1 MRLLPPGRPPAAVL
15 AAFLLS
21 LAATTLV
28 AQPAQ
33 TPPQQPPAAAPQP
46 QDTAAARLRADSVR
60 RDSLRRD
67 SARADTVRVLALRS
81 AIVGVV
87 TRADGAPA
95 GGARVDA
102 GPTLSDAARV
112 RSTVTAAD
120 GRYRIDSLP
129 AGIAEVRVTDGDAS
143 PVVRAF
149 PVGGRG
155 DVRLPGPPGGAGTFE
170 LGLTIALAA
179 LYGLGI
185 VFARWNNIAHAVR
198 AMLESQIAALRTRID
213 IEVEGHAVPDIDT
226 AVKDIAAR
234 EARLLT
240 LTGDARAALQTEI
253 DALSHALKLA
263 RLRCRVAALEQTKPR
278 GWDRLAEYLWWSRG
292 RENATWVA
300 IHEIERQLTAFLAPP
315 EYVESYLRWAE
326 AELRTVGK
334 GPALAMADA
343 IHLALQVPVPADAA
357 GAAAWAKSRK
367 ALLGRGVSIIY
378 AERDTGFSTLME
390 WNNKASW
397 LILTALLIIVVLTA
411 AAGHAILF
419 LAGAAGGYL
428 SRVMRAIKRDDVP
441 LDYGASWTTLFLSPL
456 FGALSG
462 WFGIAIVAFATQPGI
477 ELLGDAFKR
486 VRWDEPAGPSALAV
500 AFLLGFS
507 ERLFDAVVGAVE
519 RHADR
524 SGATTAPTRP
534 TTPTPAPAGATTT
547 TATNPATGTT
557 TTTTTT
563 TNPAGG
569 TTATSGSPTPPGT
582 TGTTGAT
589 SGTTAPSGT
598 TGSTPGTTGTS
609 GTTTGTPGTTGAS
622 STPGSSGSTGSSG
635 TGTTTGSTGSGGTTG
650 ASGTTGT
657 TPPSGG
663 AGGGAT
669 SGGATGDASGTATP
683 GVGNAVEEGEGGGT
697 KPPPGGEIE
706 PG

>member
-1 MRLLPPGRPPAAVL
+1 MRHRPPGRPRAAVL

-28 AQPAQ
+28 SQAA
-33 TPPQQPPAAAPQP
+33 PPQQPPAAAPQP

-67 SARADTVRVLALRS
+67 SARADTVRMLALRS

-112 RSTVTAAD
+112 RSTVTTAD

-129 AGIAEVRVTDGDAS
+129 AGIVEVRVTDGDAS
-143 PVVRAF
+143 PVVRPF

-155 DVRLPGPPGGAGTFE
+155 DVRLPGAPGGAGTFE
-170 LGLTIALAA
+170 LVLTILFAA

-213 IEVEGHAVPDIDT
+213 IEVEGHAVPDIDA
-226 AVKDIAAR
+226 AVKDIAAK
-234 EARLLT
+234 ETHLLT
-240 LTGDARAALQTEI
+240 LSGDARAALQTEI
-253 DALSHALKLA
+253 DALSHSLKLA
-263 RLRCRVAALEQTKPR
+263 RLRCRVAALEQTRPK

-524 SGATTAPTRP
+524 SGVTTAPTRP
-534 TTPTPAPAGATTT
+534 TTPSPAPAGATTA

-569 TTATSGSPTPPGT
+569 TTGTSGSTTPSGTTGT

-598 TGSTPGTTGTS
+598 TGSTAGTTGTS
-609 GTTTGTPGTTGAS
+609 STTGSSGSTAAS
-622 STPGSSGSTGSSG
+622 SSSGSTGS
-635 TGTTTGSTGSGGTTG
+635 TGTGGTTG
-650 ASGTTGT
+650 ATQ
-657 TPPSGG
+657 PGG
-663 AGGGAT
+663 GAAGGGAT
-669 SGGATGDASGTATP
+669 SGAASGDASGTATP
-683 GVGNAVEEGEGGGT
+683 GVGDPVEEGEGGGT
-697 KPPPGGEIE
+697 KPSPGGEIE